1 MKRQQII
8 KIGVILLLG
17 LSTQCGIVLAAG
29 VVEGDRM
36 QVSLERSGGF
46 ANIPLSVNINTETLS
61 SDQAAQLHEWIET
74 AQFFDL
80 PSSLVN
86 PMQRDRFQYQITVE
100 EGDRRHS
107 IHVSESEMP
116 ENLKPLV
123 RWLTTQATRG

>member
-1 MKRQQII
+1 
-8 KIGVILLLG
+8 
-17 LSTQCGIVLAAG
+17 
-29 VVEGDRM
+29 M